1 VEQLTVAVQA
11 RPSSV
16 DALYNLG
23 VALLKSEGGSNES
36 EGGSGGDGDGSST
49 RREKAQECF
58 QKV

>member
-23 VALLKSEGGSNES
+23 VALLKSEGGS
-36 EGGSGGDGDGSST
+36 GGDGDGSST